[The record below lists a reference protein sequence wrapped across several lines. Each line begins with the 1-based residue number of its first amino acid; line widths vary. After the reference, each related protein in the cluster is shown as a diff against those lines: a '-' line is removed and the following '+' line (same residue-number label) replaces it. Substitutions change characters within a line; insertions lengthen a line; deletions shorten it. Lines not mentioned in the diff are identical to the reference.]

1 MLQPFPQLS
10 IFTNVH
16 ISSAILERKG
26 SWVRTQTLRKSG
38 RGNLILRAF
47 SVIFSIWRKPQTDF
61 LLTICY
67 CENRPR
73 IPFGRARA
81 NARNVSLISSLW
93 YSSRFTLST
102 QSIKLNNLLRKHTP
116 LFILVSPVNLSLF
129 NALSCLLPL
138 LIPVFTV
145 WFLLEF
151 TYKRHYC
158 YQVLCT
164 KLNNPMTGN
173 EKWA

>member
-16 ISSAILERKG
+16 ISSAILEKKG
-26 SWVRTQTLRKSG
+26 SWVRTQTLGKSG

-47 SVIFSIWRKPQTDF
+47 SVIFSIWRKPRTDF

-102 QSIKLNNLLRKHTP
+102 QSIKLNNLVWKHTLYSFQCHP
-116 LFILVSPVNLSLF
+116 QTSVYSTL
-129 NALSCLLPL
+129 CLLPL
-138 LIPVFTV
+138 LILVFTV
-145 WFLLEF
+145 
-151 TYKRHYC
+151 
-158 YQVLCT
+158 
-164 KLNNPMTGN
+164 
-173 EKWA
+173 